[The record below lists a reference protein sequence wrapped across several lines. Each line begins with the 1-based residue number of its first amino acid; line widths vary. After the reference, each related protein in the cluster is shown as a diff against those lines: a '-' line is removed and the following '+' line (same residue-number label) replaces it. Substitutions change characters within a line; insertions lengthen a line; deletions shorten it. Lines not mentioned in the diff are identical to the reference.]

1 MRLLIAGRVSLA
13 RLRLFSRD
21 ASLKKSADCEKN
33 DKSQRSKRKIEKK
46 DYDAHSQEIAN
57 SRCRKTKK
65 ICGKTQQKDTC
76 VSSQDDAC
84 EKQRERKSESCKSYK
99 CPELEQQKPCT
110 WDKERCPEDQKY
122 DTKGRV
128 SSKNHMRQSR
138 DSNCSQERST
148 DATRNESN
156 AKRHNHYYNNI

>member
-21 ASLKKSADCEKN
+21 ASRSKKSADCEKN
-33 DKSQRSKRKIEKK
+33 DKSQRSKSEIEKK
-46 DYDAHSQEIAN
+46 DYDAHSQEVAKN
-57 SRCRKTKK
+57 RCRKNKK

-84 EKQRERKSESCKSYK
+84 EKQRERKSESCKSYI

-110 WDKERCPEDQKY
+110 WDKERCPEDRN
-122 DTKGRV
+122 TKGQV
-128 SSKNHMRQSR
+128 SSKNRMRQSR

-148 DATRNESN
+148 DTRRSESN